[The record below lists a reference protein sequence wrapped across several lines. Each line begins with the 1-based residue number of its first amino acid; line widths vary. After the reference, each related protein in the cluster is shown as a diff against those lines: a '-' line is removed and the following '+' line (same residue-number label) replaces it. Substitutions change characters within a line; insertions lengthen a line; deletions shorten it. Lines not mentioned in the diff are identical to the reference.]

1 MKLTISFSKSPT
13 ADISLTADLILSA
26 MVWGFSFGTIV
37 VLCVCT
43 WKKGIS
49 GNMDT
54 SCTTFHEGRCCTL
67 LFFTRPFVPK
77 EGFFRRDEGRDKF
90 KLAGLFDIIVIDGLG
105 MEAVVV
111 GADELK
117 SLFIEFSIFMI
128 NPRMRLF
135 KFCTFAKYK
144 RWTTWIAGLRCWLE
158 LNMSGLCD
166 GDWSCLSFDSWL
178 NPVYCNG
185 PVFSSTIHF

>member
-1 MKLTISFSKSPT
+1 MKLTNSLSKLPT
-13 ADISLTADLILSA
+13 ADISPTADTILSA
-26 MVWGFSFGTIV
+26 MVCGFSFGTIV
-37 VLCVCT
+37 VVCVCT

-49 GNMDT
+49 GNIDT
-54 SCTTFHEGRCCTL
+54 SCATFHEGRCCTL

-77 EGFFRRDEGRDKF
+77 AGFFRRDEGRDKF
-90 KLAGLFDIIVIDGLG
+90 KLAGLFGIIVIDGLG

-128 NPRMRLF
+128 NPRMRLL

-144 RWTTWIAGLRCWLE
+144 R
-158 LNMSGLCD
+158 
-166 GDWSCLSFDSWL
+166 
-178 NPVYCNG
+178 
-185 PVFSSTIHF
+185 